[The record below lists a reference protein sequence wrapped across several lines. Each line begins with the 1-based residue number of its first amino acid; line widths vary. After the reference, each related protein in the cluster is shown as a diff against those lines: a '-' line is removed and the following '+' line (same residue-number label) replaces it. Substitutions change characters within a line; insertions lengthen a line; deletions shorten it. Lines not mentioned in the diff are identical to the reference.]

1 MPKTNSD
8 GSLRLGTLRMDELIV
23 IAEQSGRDTEEFKAL
38 RDEYKKALK
47 PVAEKTFNGLMVL
60 IDPNSPES
68 EQNKKV
74 PFAIEAH
81 VDYYK
86 RKNPTR
92 SSETKK
98 ELRAK
103 KLAQLRADLD
113 ELDPSTPEFDAKLDE
128 IVSL

>member
-1 MPKTNSD
+1 MPKLNSD

-23 IAEQSGRDTEEFKAL
+23 IAEESGRDTTEFKAL

-47 PVAEKTFNGLMVL
+47 PIAEKTFNGLMVL
-60 IDPNSPES
+60 IDPNSAES
-68 EQNKKV
+68 EENRKV
-74 PFAIEAH
+74 PFAIEGH

-92 SSETKK
+92 SNETKK

-103 KLAQLRADLD
+103 KLAELRAELD
-113 ELDPSTPEFDAKLDE
+113 ELEPNTPEFNAKLDE